1 MAAVSTAVVRPRRFA
16 TADVTAG
23 HQVSAWEAH
32 NSTALIA
39 LSCLPAHP
47 AEFDAVEVNLELS
60 DIHLARVRGSSHRI
74 ERSAP
79 LVEAMPADAIAV
91 YMTLRGDAVLE
102 YEQTRRVLHPG
113 QLLVC
118 DADRPFA
125 RGFEHG
131 LDELAVKVPRERFA
145 ALTGMPSVPE
155 PSVVDVA
162 RSGDLHG
169 RALARLVGRALR
181 HQDALPADEQTLLDL
196 VGVVATGGRVG
207 LPVAH
212 RAAARAFIDEHFAVP
227 GLSAKDVAE
236 GTGISERHLSRIFS
250 EAGTSVPRQVLARR
264 LEAAY
269 HLLATTQ
276 DRTTRTKDVAVRCGF
291 TSTAYFA
298 ERFRA
303 RFGVRAGEVRR
314 AAGPRTGVVGAAPK
328 SGSPPP
334 WAGNGDV
341 AHNSRFTRSTC

>member
-1 MAAVSTAVVRPRRFA
+1 MAAVPTAVVRPRTFA
-16 TADVTAG
+16 TADATAG
-23 HQVSAWEAH
+23 HEVPAWEAH
-32 NSTALIA
+32 NATTLIA
-39 LSCLPAHP
+39 LSCLPSHP
-47 AEFDAVEVNLELS
+47 AGFDAVEVNLQLS

-91 YMTLRGDAVLE
+91 YVSLRGDAVLE
-102 YEQTRRVLHPG
+102 YEGTRRVLHPG

-125 RGFEHG
+125 RGFGHG
-131 LDELAVKVPRERFA
+131 LDELAVKVPRERLT
-145 ALTGMPSVPE
+145 ALTGMPSVHE
-155 PSVVDVA
+155 PIIVDLA

-181 HQDALPADEQTLLDL
+181 HQDDALPADEQTLLDL
-196 VGVVATGGRVG
+196 VGVLATGGRVG

-269 HLLATTQ
+269 HLLAMTEDKTIRTQ
-276 DRTTRTKDVAVRCGF
+276 DVAVRCGF

-303 RFGVRAGEVRR
+303 RFGVRAGAVRR
-314 AAGPRTGVVGAAPK
+314 AAGPETGVGRAAHEP
-328 SGSPPP
+328 GSPPS
-334 WAGNGDV
+334 GDNGDV
-341 AHNSRFTRSTC
+341 AHSRRFTRRTC

>member
-1 MAAVSTAVVRPRRFA
+1 MAAVPTAVVRPRTFA
-16 TADVTAG
+16 TADATAG
-23 HQVSAWEAH
+23 HEVPAWEAH
-32 NSTALIA
+32 NATTLIA
-39 LSCLPAHP
+39 LSCLPSHP
-47 AEFDAVEVNLELS
+47 AGFDAVEVNLQLS

-91 YMTLRGDAVLE
+91 YVSLRGDAVLE
-102 YEQTRRVLHPG
+102 YEGTRRVLRPG

-125 RGFEHG
+125 RGFGHG
-131 LDELAVKVPRERFA
+131 LDELAVKVPRERLS
-145 ALTGMPSVPE
+145 ALTGMPSVHE
-155 PSVVDVA
+155 PIIVDLA
-162 RSGDLHG
+162 RSGDPHG

-181 HQDALPADEQTLLDL
+181 HQDDALPADEQTLLDL
-196 VGVVATGGRVG
+196 VGVLATGGRVG

-269 HLLATTQ
+269 HLLATTE
-276 DRTTRTKDVAVRCGF
+276 DKTIRTQDVAVRCGF

-303 RFGVRAGEVRR
+303 RFGVRAGAVRR
-314 AAGPRTGVVGAAPK
+314 TAGPELE
-328 SGSPPP
+328 
-334 WAGNGDV
+334 
-341 AHNSRFTRSTC
+341 